1 MSEQRIKLDMTAEEA
16 IVAMSEGHAGATRVL
31 IEICCFGAQIDPA
44 SALGSL
50 GSILKLDALGIYG
63 PRIWALYALVCQE
76 DLMKLVAVLRAHQL
90 GLCVTRDDFDHA
102 INNDGQGIDI
112 DAVVAAVKKVLPDF
126 DTNFLPPLGFLT

>member
-31 IEICCFGAQIDPA
+31 IEICCFGAQIDHD

-50 GSILKLDALGIYG
+50 GPIIQLDALGIHG

-76 DLMKLVAVLRAHQL
+76 DLMKLVAVLRAYQL
-90 GLCVTRDDFDHA
+90 GLGVTRDDLDHA
-102 INNDGQGIDI
+102 ISNGGQGIDTN
-112 DAVVAAVKKVLPDF
+112 AVVAAVKKVLPEF
-126 DTNFLPPLGFLT
+126 NTNFLPPLGFLT